1 MAIDSKSLLVRK
13 DPDAGKDPAREDE
26 GKRMRWLD
34 GLTDSM
40 DVNLSKFWDIVKD
53 GEAWSDAA
61 QEAAKCWTQ
70 LSE

>member
-1 MAIDSKSLLVRK
+1 MTSPLT
-13 DPDAGKDPAREDE
+13 GKDPAREDE